1 MGGGWLRDD
10 SGQVIHIHVPL
21 SPSSIVVP
29 AQGRWYSVEKPTGPG
44 AYHRIYDRS
53 PAGWLPKTR
62 ISSGTLVSNKWISYL
77 YLCPA
82 STAGDS
88 NDCKQTNRTRVIAR
102 TRALVRQR
110 PTRPIEQIV
119 CYCAYDHSLSS
130 LLLLAR
136 SLSRLLAYQPSC
148 AISPNVGSFRQ
159 AQWMR
164 HVIATVSTAIYRN
177 QRRSQ
182 GALLMKPRET

>member
-44 AYHRIYDRS
+44 AYHRIYDWS

-62 ISSGTLVSNKWISYL
+62 ISSWTLVSNKWISYL

-119 CYCAYDHSLSS
+119 CYCAYAIIACH
-130 LLLLAR
+130 R
-136 SLSRLLAYQPSC
+136 YYFWRGHYPGC
-148 AISPNVGSFRQ
+148 WHISP
-159 AQWMR
+159 
-164 HVIATVSTAIYRN
+164 HVQLV
-177 QRRSQ
+177 
-182 GALLMKPRET
+182 LMLVAFVKHNECVML